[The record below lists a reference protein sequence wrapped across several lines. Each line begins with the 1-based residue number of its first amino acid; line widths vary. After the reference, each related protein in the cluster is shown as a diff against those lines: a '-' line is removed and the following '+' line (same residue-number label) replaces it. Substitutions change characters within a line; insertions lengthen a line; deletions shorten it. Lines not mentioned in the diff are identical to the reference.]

1 MKQFKIKKNYLLLKN
16 WWETID
22 LTNYEKSYFNREIIS
37 FNQQL
42 FRLKEKKIRIG
53 TYGKSGVG
61 KSSVLNS
68 LLKKDIFKTD
78 IINGTTKEIQSEIC
92 NLKDQT
98 LNSLELL
105 DSPGFDFCNINSPDK
120 FYSYINHSD
129 LILFIVSGDLNRNE
143 LNEIKSFIKEGKKI
157 ILILNKIDL
166 FNKNELKEI
175 IENIKFKLPKD
186 LNIPIIVNKE
196 NNLKNYI
203 AKLINQYGEI
213 LLTLNSIQ
221 LADKLFLRIK
231 EQRLKRRQKI
241 AQSTIGKFSTIKA
254 SAVALNPFILF
265 DVAGSFALDTA
276 LINELSK
283 IYGLKLR
290 GESTRK
296 IFKNISINNLY
307 LGVTQVGVNTSFNLI
322 KKLIL
327 LTSPFTFGL
336 SLLPY
341 GPIAII
347 QAAIAV
353 RSTKTLG
360 KLAAKEIFK
369 RSKVSLIE
377 PSIMIQNL
385 TLNEPEVFNHINF
398 YLSNRWS
405 CLKSKLIIYSGRIRF
420 YIKSS

>member
-22 LTNYEKSYFNREIIS
+22 LTNYEKSYFNRDIIS

-53 TYGKSGVG
+53 VYGKSGVG

-78 IINGTTKEIQSEIC
+78 IINGTTREIQAEEWKF
-92 NLKDQT
+92 KDQS
-98 LNSLELL
+98 LNSIDLL
-105 DSPGFDFCNINSPDK
+105 DSPGFDFCDIKFPDK
-120 FYSYINHSD
+120 VYSSINNSD
-129 LILFIVSGDLNRNE
+129 LILFVISGDLNRNE
-143 LNEIKSFIKEGKKI
+143 LNEISSFINDGKKI
-157 ILILNKIDL
+157 VLILNKIDL

-186 LNIPIIVNKE
+186 LNIPIIINNE
-196 NNLKNYI
+196 NNLKNYV

-213 LLTLNSIQ
+213 MLTLNSIQ
-221 LADKLFLRIK
+221 LADKLFLKIK
-231 EQRLKRRQKI
+231 EQRLKKRQKL

-265 DVAGSFALDTA
+265 DIAGSFALDTA
-276 LINELSK
+276 LINELSN
-283 IYGLKLR
+283 IYGLKLK

-296 IFKNISINNLY
+296 IFKNISINNLC
-307 LGVTQVGVNTSFNLI
+307 LGFTQVGVNTSLNLI

-327 LTSPFTFGL
+327 LTAPFTNGL

-347 QAAIAV
+347 QAAIAIY
-353 RSTKTLG
+353 STKILG
-360 KLAAKEIFK
+360 KLAAKEIFV
-369 RSKVSLIE
+369 RSKASFIE
-377 PSIMIQNL
+377 PAILIQNMNFND
-385 TLNEPEVFNHINF
+385 TEIFNYINIYFSRKNLNKNF
-398 YLSNRWS
+398 VSFLP
-405 CLKSKLIIYSGRIRF
+405 
-420 YIKSS
+420 

>member
-1 MKQFKIKKNYLLLKN
+1 MKQFKIKRNYLLLKN

-22 LTNYEKSYFNREIIS
+22 LTNYEKSYFNRDIIS

-53 TYGKSGVG
+53 AYGKSGVG

-68 LLKKDIFKTD
+68 ILEKNIFKTD
-78 IINGTTKEIQSEIC
+78 IINGTTREIQAEEWKF
-92 NLKDQT
+92 KDQS
-98 LNSLELL
+98 LNSIELL
-105 DSPGFDFCNINSPDK
+105 DSPGFDFCDIKFPDK
-120 FYSYINHSD
+120 VYSSINHSD
-129 LILFIVSGDLNRNE
+129 LILFIISGDLNRNE
-143 LNEIKSFIKEGKKI
+143 LNEISSFIKDGKKI

-186 LNIPIIVNKE
+186 LNIPIIINNG

-213 LLTLNSIQ
+213 LLTVNSIQ
-221 LADKLFLRIK
+221 LADKLFLKIK
-231 EQRLKRRQKI
+231 EQRLKKRQKL

-254 SAVALNPFILF
+254 STVALNPFILF

-276 LINELSK
+276 LISELSK
-283 IYGLKLR
+283 IYGLKLK

-296 IFKNISINNLY
+296 IFKNISINNLF

-322 KKLIL
+322 KKVIL
-327 LTSPFTFGL
+327 LTAPFTNGL

-353 RSTKTLG
+353 YSTKILG
-360 KLAAKEIFK
+360 KLAAKEIFI
-369 RSKVSLIE
+369 RSKASFIE
-377 PSIMIQNL
+377 PAILIQNV
-385 TLNEPEVFNHINF
+385 NFNDSEIFNHINI
-398 YLSNRWS
+398 YLSNRNFKNIFVNI
-405 CLKSKLIIYSGRIRF
+405 LP
-420 YIKSS
+420 

>member
-22 LTNYEKSYFNREIIS
+22 LTNYEKSYFNRDIIS

-53 TYGKSGVG
+53 AYGKSGVG

-68 LLKKDIFKTD
+68 LLEKDIFRTD
-78 IINGTTKEIQSEIC
+78 IINGTTREIKAEGWKF
-92 NLKDQT
+92 KDQS
-98 LNSLELL
+98 LNSIELL
-105 DSPGFDFCNINSPDK
+105 DAPGFDFCDIEFPDK
-120 FYSYINHSD
+120 VFSSINHSD
-129 LILFIVSGDLNRNE
+129 LILFIISGDLNRNE
-143 LNEIKSFIKEGKKI
+143 LNEISSFIKDGKKI

-186 LNIPIIVNKE
+186 LNIPIIINNE

-213 LLTLNSIQ
+213 ILTLNSIQ
-221 LADKLFLRIK
+221 LADKLFLKIK
-231 EQRLKRRQKI
+231 EQRLKRRQKL

-276 LINELSK
+276 LINELGK
-283 IYGLKLR
+283 IYGLNLK

-296 IFKNISINNLY
+296 IFKNISIHNLC
-307 LGVTQVGVNTSFNLI
+307 LGLTQVGVNASFNLI

-327 LTSPFTFGL
+327 LTAPFTNGL

-353 RSTKTLG
+353 YSTKILG
-360 KLAAKEIFK
+360 KLAAKEIFV
-369 RSKVSLIE
+369 RSKASFIE
-377 PSIMIQNL
+377 PAILIQN
-385 TLNEPEVFNHINF
+385 INF
-398 YLSNRWS
+398 NDPEIFNYINIYFLSRNLNNNFVS
-405 CLKSKLIIYSGRIRF
+405 FLP
-420 YIKSS
+420 

>member
-1 MKQFKIKKNYLLLKN
+1 MKHIKIKENYLLLKK

-22 LTNYEKSYFNREIIS
+22 LTNYEKSFLNREIIS

-42 FRLKEKKIRIG
+42 LRLKEKKLRIG
-53 TYGKSGVG
+53 VYGKSGVG

-68 LLKKDIFKTD
+68 LLKKEIFKTD
-78 IINGTTKEIQSEIC
+78 IINGTTKEIQSETLT
-92 NLKDQT
+92 LKDET

-105 DSPGFDFCNINSPDK
+105 DSPGFDFCNIKFPDK
-120 FYSYINHSD
+120 IYSYINHSD
-129 LILFIVSGDLNRNE
+129 LILFIISGDLNRNE
-143 LNEIKSFIKEGKKI
+143 LNEISSFIKDGKKI
-157 ILILNKIDL
+157 IIILNKIDL

-186 LNIPIIVNKE
+186 LNIPIIINYE
-196 NNLKNYI
+196 NNVKNYMT
-203 AKLINQYGEI
+203 KFINQYGEI

-221 LADKLFLRIK
+221 LADKLFLQIK
-231 EQRLKRRQKI
+231 EQRLKRRQKL

-276 LINELSK
+276 LISELSK
-283 IYGLKLR
+283 IYGLKLKS
-290 GESTRK
+290 ESTRK

-322 KKLIL
+322 KKVIL
-327 LTSPFTFGL
+327 LTAPFTNGL

-347 QAAIAV
+347 QAAIAIH
-353 RSTKTLG
+353 STKILG
-360 KLAAKEIFK
+360 KLAAKEIFI
-369 RSKVSLIE
+369 RSKASFIE
-377 PSIMIQNL
+377 PALMIQNM
-385 TLNEPEVFNHINF
+385 NFNDPEIFNHINIYF
-398 YLSNRWS
+398 SNRNLNNNFFS
-405 CLKSKLIIYSGRIRF
+405 ILP
-420 YIKSS
+420 

>member
-16 WWETID
+16 WWEAIE
-22 LTNYEKSYFNREIIS
+22 LTNYEKSYFNRDIIS

-53 TYGKSGVG
+53 AYGKSGVG
-61 KSSVLNS
+61 KSSVLNY
-68 LLKKDIFKTD
+68 LLEKDIFKTD
-78 IINGTTKEIQSEIC
+78 IINGTTREIQAEEWKF
-92 NLKDQT
+92 KDQS
-98 LNSLELL
+98 LNSIELL
-105 DSPGFDFCNINSPDK
+105 DSPGFDFCDIQFPDK
-120 FYSYINHSD
+120 VYSSINHSD
-129 LILFIVSGDLNRNE
+129 LILFIISGDLNRNE
-143 LNEIKSFIKEGKKI
+143 LKEISSFIKDGKKI

-186 LNIPIIVNKE
+186 LNIPIIINNQ

-221 LADKLFLRIK
+221 LADKLFLKIK
-231 EQRLKRRQKI
+231 EQRLKRRQKL

-265 DVAGSFALDTA
+265 DIAGSFALDTA

-283 IYGLKLR
+283 IYGLKLK

-296 IFKNISINNLY
+296 IFKNISINNLC
-307 LGVTQVGVNTSFNLI
+307 LGITQVGVNTSFNLI

-327 LTSPFTFGL
+327 LTAPFTNGL

-347 QAAIAV
+347 QAAIAIY
-353 RSTKTLG
+353 STKILG
-360 KLAAKEIFK
+360 KLAAKEIFV
-369 RSKVSLIE
+369 RSKASYIE
-377 PSIMIQNL
+377 PDILMQN
-385 TLNEPEVFNHINF
+385 INF
-398 YLSNRWS
+398 NDPEIFNYIN
-405 CLKSKLIIYSGRIRF
+405 IYF
-420 YIKSS
+420 SSRNLNNNFVTFLP